1 MNVLLDK
8 GHISEMKCGTNFSY
22 NLQENNMF
30 LPTEYKVLQSQTST
44 CFVRCMKMLYNGK
57 TQLYY
62 MVNSLKSL
70 ATILPTLDPDSFVT
84 IVSNLLADIID
95 VKHNG
100 FLSCQNIDISFD
112 HIYIEPSTYKVQLV
126 YLPTSIHFFSD
137 YSSFESE
144 LRTSFVKIINGVAS
158 VYSPKTTQLA
168 TDLSNGMLSL
178 EDLYARTKGGKIDS
192 QINNDSASN
201 TKGSVVRITAL
212 NAPTRVELIINKN
225 SYVIGKS
232 AASVDGVV
240 SFNKMIS
247 RVHCRVDK
255 NGQTVTITDLQ
266 SANGTFV
273 NRTRLMPNQPT
284 PIKNGDVIRLANS
297 DFQVSIV

>member
-22 NLQENNMF
+22 NLQENSMF
-30 LPTEYKVLQSQTST
+30 LPTEYKVLQSQTSS

-70 ATILPTLDPDSFVT
+70 ASMLPTLDSDSFIT

-100 FLSCQNIDISFD
+100 FLSCQNIDISFE

-144 LRTSFVKIINGVAS
+144 LRTCFVKIINGVS
-158 VYSPKTTQLA
+158 TLYSPKTTQLA

-178 EDLYARTKGGKIDS
+178 EDLYARTKGGKMTSRID
-192 QINNDSASN
+192 NDVVLN
-201 TKGSVVRITAL
+201 TKESVVRITVL
-212 NAPTRVELIINKN
+212 NAPIRVELVINKN

-255 NGQTVTITDLQ
+255 NGHKVTITDLQ

-273 NRTRLMPNQPT
+273 NRVRLIPNQPT
-284 PIKNGDVIRLANS
+284 LIKNGDIIRLANS

>member
-22 NLQENNMF
+22 NLQENSMF

-57 TQLYY
+57 IQLYY
-62 MVNSLKSL
+62 MVNSLKSF
-70 ATILPTLDPDSFVT
+70 ASMLPTLDSDSFIT

-100 FLSCQNIDISFD
+100 FLSCQNIDISFE

-144 LRTSFVKIINGVAS
+144 LRTCFVKIINGVS
-158 VYSPKTTQLA
+158 SLYSSKTTQLA

-178 EDLYARTKGGKIDS
+178 EDLYARTKGGKMNSRID
-192 QINNDSASN
+192 NDVVLN
-201 TKGSVVRITAL
+201 TKESVVRITAL
-212 NAPTRVELIINKN
+212 NAPTRVELVINKN

-255 NGQTVTITDLQ
+255 NGHTVTITDLQ
-266 SANGTFV
+266 SANGTYV
-273 NRTRLMPNQPT
+273 NRIRLIPNQPT
-284 PIKNGDVIRLANS
+284 LIKNGDIIRLANS